1 MEIRRSER
9 LCSQLGAEPKV
20 GQTPSDLSRRIVRKS
35 RAQAGHSQLSCCQI
49 GRNDHFKLPRRRG
62 LAPQL
67 NQHPLGFGAGVFGE
81 SSHVKK
87 LAEPVPNQSILGE
100 TPTPT
105 MLQACTTFK
114 PSRSAS
120 ANTSSD
126 SAPGLSQSSSHPLAA
141 ISGRTFKRICGGK

>member
-1 MEIRRSER
+1 MEHYDPDELARMRDELER
-9 LCSQLGAEPKV
+9 ITKL
-20 GQTPSDLSRRIVRKS
+20 DLSGMNDEDIIRNYRRVVGLTLFIAKGADLYALDRKKGNLLWQFS
-35 RAQAGHSQLSCCQI
+35 LE
-49 GRNDHFKLPRRRG
+49 K
-62 LAPQL
+62 APT
-67 NQHPLGFGAGVFGE
+67 A
-81 SSHVKK
+81 
-87 LAEPVPNQSILGE
+87 ADA
-100 TPTPT
+100 PTPT